1 MGVAMAAGVR
11 TRGAARK
18 ARGVWSVDLQQLS
31 ADPRVTVRRSGPP
44 DPAGRAVVYWMQRAQ
59 RATDNPA
66 LETAIAA
73 ANAIGK
79 PVVVYVGVVPGVAGA
94 NLRHY
99 QFLVE
104 GLCDVTA
111 DLARRGIGLVVRR
124 GADGLLRCCREIRP
138 ALVVGDENPLRAPER
153 GKSRIAARLCVPF
166 WTVDADVIVPS
177 RLLRKE
183 QYAART
189 IRPRIRAHLLDF
201 LRPIRRHVP
210 RHLWA
215 PPWHLESLPTD
226 SSLLEGL
233 PIDRS
238 VRPVATWR
246 GGSHAARAALR
257 RFLAERLT
265 GYAERRNRPEHDAT
279 SQLSPYLHFGH
290 IGPHAVALAVRDADA
305 PARDREAFLEEL
317 IVRRELA
324 VNFVRYNPAY
334 DRLGSAEPWALRTLA
349 AHRADPRAHRYT
361 PRQLEQTETHDELWN
376 AAQRQMVCSGWM
388 HGYLRMY
395 WAKKIL
401 EWSESPEA
409 AYEIAVALN
418 DRFELDGRD
427 PNGYAG
433 IAWAIA
439 GKHDRAWG
447 PERPVYGTIRY
458 MSYASTSRKF
468 DRAAYIERVAALWEG
483 EGPAT

>member
-1 MGVAMAAGVR
+1 MDIDHL
-11 TRGAARK
+11 T
-18 ARGVWSVDLQQLS
+18 
-31 ADPRVTVRRSGPP
+31 ADTRVTIRRGGEPNSDGT
-44 DPAGRAVVYWMQRAQ
+44 AVAYWMQRAQ

-73 ANAIGK
+73 ANAIRK
-79 PVVVYVGVVPGVAGA
+79 PVVVYFTLVAGAAGA

-99 QFLVE
+99 QFMVE
-104 GLCDVTA
+104 GLRDIA
-111 DLARRGIGLVVRR
+111 QDLAKRGIGFVVRKSP
-124 GADGLLRCCREIRP
+124 DHDLVQFCEELRP
-138 ALVVGDENPLRAPER
+138 AIVIGDENPLRAAER
-153 GKSRIAARLCVPF
+153 TKQRIATRLRAPF

-177 RLLRKE
+177 RLLQKE
-183 QYAART
+183 HYAART
-189 IRPRIRAHLLDF
+189 IRPRIHAQLPRF
-201 LRPIRRHVP
+201 LRPIRRNGP
-210 RHLWA
+210 RRTWT
-215 PPWHLESLPTD
+215 PPRRLQTLHPDLN
-226 SSLLEGL
+226 LLDGF

-238 VRPVATWR
+238 VRPVGTFP
-246 GGSHAARAALR
+246 GGSHAARRVLR
-257 RFLAERLT
+257 SFLAERLS
-265 GYAERRNRPEHDAT
+265 GYAENRNHPERNAT

-290 IGPHAVALAVRDADA
+290 IGPHTVALAVRDADA

-324 VNFVRYNPAY
+324 VNFARYNPGY

-349 AHRADPRAHRYT
+349 AHQFDLRVHRYT
-361 PRQLEQTETHDELWN
+361 PRQLEQAETHDELWN
-376 AAQRQMVCSGWM
+376 AAQRQMVYTGWM

-409 AYEIAVALN
+409 AYEIAVRLN
-418 DRFELDGRD
+418 DRYELDGRD

-447 PERPVYGTIRY
+447 PERPIYGTIRY

-468 DRAAYIERVAALWEG
+468 DSATYIARMKKLAEEG
-483 EGPAT
+483 GA

>member
-1 MGVAMAAGVR
+1 MGSKDIEKL
-11 TRGAARK
+11 T
-18 ARGVWSVDLQQLS
+18 
-31 ADPRVTVRRSGPP
+31 ADTRVTIRRGGPP
-44 DPAGRAVVYWMQRAQ
+44 DEAGRAVIYWMQRAQ
-59 RATDNPA
+59 RVLDNPA

-73 ANAIGK
+73 ANALGK
-79 PVVVYVGVVPGVAGA
+79 PVVVYFGLVAGVAGA

-104 GLCDVTA
+104 GLRDVA
-111 DLARRGIGLVVRR
+111 EDLGHRGIAFVVRKSPCR
-124 GADGLLRCCREIRP
+124 GFMRFCSEVQP
-138 ALVVGDENPLRAPER
+138 ALVIGDENPLRAAER
-153 GKSRIAARLCVPF
+153 TKRQTAASLSVPF

-177 RLLRKE
+177 RLLQRE
-183 QYAART
+183 HYAART
-189 IRPRIRAHLLDF
+189 IRPRIHAQLPHF

-210 RHLWA
+210 RYTWTL
-215 PPWHLESLPTD
+215 PRRLERLDPD
-226 SSLLEGL
+226 PSLLDGFAV
-233 PIDRS
+233 DRS
-238 VRPVATWR
+238 VGPVSTCR
-246 GGSHAARAALR
+246 GGSHAARKALR
-257 RFLAERLT
+257 RFLAERLV
-265 GYAERRNRPEHDAT
+265 GYAEQRNRPERDGT

-290 IGPHAVALAVRDADA
+290 IGPHTVALAVRDADA

-324 VNFVRYNPAY
+324 VNFVRYNSAY
-334 DRLGSAEPWALRTLA
+334 DCLASAEPWAMRTLA
-349 AHRADPRAHRYT
+349 AHRTDPRLQRYA
-361 PRQLEQTETHDELWN
+361 PRQLEQAETHDDLWN
-376 AAQRQMVCSGWM
+376 AAQRQMVCTGWM

-418 DRFELDGRD
+418 DRYELDGRD

-447 PERPVYGTIRY
+447 PARPVYGMIRY
-458 MSYASTSRKF
+458 MSYGSTSRKF
-468 DRAAYIERVAALWEG
+468 NSAAYVERMKTLGKGGGV
-483 EGPAT
+483 

>member
-1 MGVAMAAGVR
+1 MPSPNI
-11 TRGAARK
+11 K
-18 ARGVWSVDLQQLS
+18 QLT
-31 ADPRVTVRRSGPP
+31 ADPRVNIRRGGPP
-44 DPAGRAVVYWMQRAQ
+44 DPAGGAVIYWMQRAQ
-59 RATDNPA
+59 RASDNPA
-66 LETAIAA
+66 LETAVAV

-79 PVVVYVGVVPGVAGA
+79 PAVVYFALITGVAGA

-104 GLCDVTA
+104 GLRDVA
-111 DLARRGIGLVVRR
+111 DDLAQRGIAFVVRK
-124 GADGLLRCCREIRP
+124 APDQDFMQFCHDVRP
-138 ALVVGDENPLRAPER
+138 ALVIGDENPLRAAER
-153 GKSRIAARLCVPF
+153 TKRQSAARLRVPF

-177 RLLRKE
+177 RLLQKE

-189 IRPRIRAHLLDF
+189 IRPRIHAHLPHF

-210 RHLWA
+210 RHTWT
-215 PPWHLESLPTD
+215 PPRRLHTLDPDL
-226 SSLLEGL
+226 SLLAGF
-233 PIDRS
+233 PVDRS
-238 VRPVATWR
+238 VSPVATCR
-246 GGSHAARAALR
+246 GGSHAARGVLR
-257 RFLAERLT
+257 RFVAERLT
-265 GYAERRNRPEHDAT
+265 GYAEHRNHPERDAT

-290 IGPHAVALAVRDADA
+290 IGPHTVALAVREADA

-334 DRLGSAEPWALRTLA
+334 DRFSSAEPWAVRTLA

-361 PRQLEQTETHDELWN
+361 PQQLEQAETHDALWN
-376 AAQRQMVCSGWM
+376 AAQRQMVCTGWM

-401 EWSESPEA
+401 EWSASPEA
-409 AYEIAVALN
+409 AYEIAVTLN
-418 DRFELDGRD
+418 DRYELDGRD

-468 DRAAYIERVAALWEG
+468 DSATYIERMQMLG
-483 EGPAT
+483 EEVRA